1 MPLNCHLICLHNR
14 AWVAIIAIPC
24 IEIVWSPL
32 DGAGVPL
39 VAARAVLATAR
50 EVAAVGAAL
59 DCFRCHEGSFR
70 SFFLMAWCANEMR
83 VMGRMN

>member
-1 MPLNCHLICLHNR
+1 M
-14 AWVAIIAIPC
+14 
-24 IEIVWSPL
+24 
-32 DGAGVPL
+32 

-50 EVAAVGAAL
+50 EVAAVGTAL

-83 VMGRMN
+83 VMGRIN